1 MSTAVAEKKN
11 IWTGNVA
18 LDKEL
23 SLLTENELERLADYA
38 KYLVWSRDDD
48 YDDDDGSWAD
58 LPLTEEEERQLAI
71 GRENAKNGKYLTLTE
86 FRERQK
92 CGQ

>member
-11 IWTGNVA
+11 IWTGSVA

-48 YDDDDGSWAD
+48 YDDGSWAD
-58 LPLTEEEERQLAI
+58 LPLTEEEEEAVRQ
-71 GRENAKNGKYLTLTE
+71 GREDFKNGKYLTGDVY
-86 FRERQK
+86 K
-92 CGQ
+92 K